1 MEKTLNRKIF
11 LFFIPM
17 ITSQIIFDI
26 EIALRQ
32 KIYLAYLLLVLISI
46 YLNTN
51 SLNSEK
57 INTKKSLMIPLRNRE
72 LIIIPFFIIAIP
84 IYTYIQSFYH
94 LIPLSGDYPY
104 HSSSMQHF
112 NGVFSQTIRGVPLQL
127 FSLSFLI
134 LLLIYIYSP
143 RISRIEN
150 IFIHGALIFNL
161 LVILYLSLNVHLVR
175 YRYPAQIYFFG
186 SLTEKIFKIF
196 SDVDISGESL
206 YYYQT
211 LKLTNLIIFG
221 IFTICL
227 VWINRN
233 NNALIFPAVTILL
246 GTNYFIFYL
255 NSSYLDIASLLLIIL
270 SIFYHRYSGDFK
282 LVYYYLALSLA
293 TMFKEYGIIAIFV
306 SSLLFVIYKK
316 YEFRL
321 IALYSILSCL
331 PYVTLYTTQTMST
344 NEYIRPFSPSLPTTT
359 YWFKW
364 FNSLSLLGLLFI
376 IFLIFSFFSLIFN
389 IKKNTTIQISFLF
402 TTLSILLFS
411 VDITNKNNMGYS
423 RFYLPLIVFIFFS
436 FLVSSETAKI
446 KNYKL
451 YTHII
456 SLVLLISITYTYP
469 TNQSAYN
476 FMEYTYSP
484 VFVPKYSVEKT
495 DVDLNIPQVW
505 NQKLINGEAFSI
517 RCENTD
523 GEKIV
528 LLYRKIN
535 YLAKSST
542 VKPAI
547 EEVIARD
554 SRYESCILDQS
565 EVYSET
571 KILYFDE
578 NILIFHSEN

>member
-1 MEKTLNRKIF
+1 MEKTLNKKIF

-26 EIALRQ
+26 EIALRK
-32 KIYLAYLLLVLISI
+32 KIYLGYLLLVLISI
-46 YLNTN
+46 YLNAN

-57 INTKKSLMIPLRNRE
+57 INTRKRVTMLVRNKE
-72 LIIIPFFIIAIP
+72 LIITPLFIIAIP
-84 IYTYIQSFYH
+84 IYVYIESFYH
-94 LIPLSGDYPY
+94 LLSLSGDYPY

-127 FSLSFLI
+127 FSLSFLT

-143 RISRIEN
+143 RIGQIKN
-150 IFIHGALIFNL
+150 IFIPGALIFNL
-161 LVILYLSLNVHLVR
+161 LVILYLSLNIHLVR
-175 YRYPAQIYFFG
+175 YRYPAQIYFLG

-196 SDVDISGESL
+196 THPDTGGESF

-221 IFTICL
+221 VFVICL
-227 VWINRN
+227 AWINRN
-233 NNALIFPAVTILL
+233 SNALIFPAVTILF
-246 GTNYFIFYL
+246 GTNYFLFYL

-270 SIFYHRYSGDFK
+270 SIFYYRYSGDFK
-282 LVYYYLALSLA
+282 LVYYYFALSLA

-306 SSLLFVIYKK
+306 SSLLFIIYKK

-321 IALYSILSCL
+321 IALYSMLSCL
-331 PYVTLYTTQTMST
+331 PYVTLYATQTMST
-344 NEYIRPFSPSLPTTT
+344 NEYIRPFSPSLPTIT
-359 YWFKW
+359 YWVKW
-364 FNSLSLLGLLFI
+364 FESLSLLGLLFI
-376 IFLIFSFFSLIFN
+376 IFLIFSFFSLIFIN
-389 IKKNTTIQISFLF
+389 KKNTIIQISFWF
-402 TTLSILLFS
+402 TAFSILLFS
-411 VDITNKNNMGYS
+411 VDITNTNNMGYS
-423 RFYLPLIVFIFFS
+423 RFYLPLIVFVFFS
-436 FLVSSETAKI
+436 FLVTSETAKM
-446 KNYKL
+446 KRYKL

-456 SLVLLISITYTYP
+456 SLVLLMSIAYSSP

-484 VFVPKYSVEKT
+484 VFVPKYSTEIK
-495 DVDLNIPQVW
+495 DVDSNILQVW
-505 NQKLINGEAFSI
+505 NEKLINSEAFSI
-517 RCENTD
+517 RCESTD
-523 GEKIV
+523 GDGIV

-535 YLAKSST
+535 YLANNEPVAS
-542 VKPAI
+542 AI

-554 SRYESCILDQS
+554 SRYESCILNQS
-565 EVYSET
+565 EIDNKT